1 MRPGPPLAASLGV
14 AITLGVGGCRTHE
27 PRPIDASALAD
38 AFLARTPE
46 LPVVGDPTG
55 EEAGPGAD
63 FAGDDRLDVDRAVA
77 IALVFNADLRVR
89 RAESG
94 VARAIA
100 ENAGLWPDPEIGLE
114 FTRIIESVANP
125 NELFGTIAFTIPIS
139 GRLEIEKERLGLA
152 HAAELAEI
160 AAAEWRVAHE
170 LRRRWTAWSAFDAEI
185 ESASSFLEQAVALVE
200 VVAAM
205 ESMGELPRIE
215 ARLFRLALLR
225 GQEAILE
232 LEARRERAR
241 FELLDLMGLPPG
253 IAPAPRPAIDTSL
266 VFDVADDAPAFR
278 RHPAVAAALVR
289 HDVAETQLEEEIRR
303 QWPDLVVGP
312 GYGEQDGL
320 RQFTLGLSLPI
331 PIFNGNRQAIE
342 AAVAE
347 REVAAVQ
354 VAAEIE
360 RAIARLAEARE
371 RYRGSARRLDLVQH
385 ELLPLVET
393 QYAEARDLAR
403 LGEVN
408 TLILLDSLV
417 QRREAAIR
425 LIESRRDVAL
435 AGIDLVEARGPLD
448 DVAEDVPSGADSASA
463 PTVIST
469 STSIFTSISTSGA
482 TRSEGPASNSA
493 TTDQTERGVDPAAS
507 EIGADS

>member
-1 MRPGPPLAASLGV
+1 MRPGPLLAASLGV

-46 LPVVGDPTG
+46 LPVVGDPAG

-77 IALVFNADLRVR
+77 IALVFNADLRVH

-170 LRRRWTAWSAFDAEI
+170 LRRRWTAWSALDAEI

-253 IAPAPRPAIDTSL
+253 IAPAPGPRSTRRSSSTS
-266 VFDVADDAPAFR
+266 P
-278 RHPAVAAALVR
+278 
-289 HDVAETQLEEEIRR
+289 TT
-303 QWPDLVVGP
+303 
-312 GYGEQDGL
+312 L
-320 RQFTLGLSLPI
+320 R
-331 PIFNGNRQAIE
+331 
-342 AAVAE
+342 
-347 REVAAVQ
+347 
-354 VAAEIE
+354 
-360 RAIARLAEARE
+360 
-371 RYRGSARRLDLVQH
+371 
-385 ELLPLVET
+385 
-393 QYAEARDLAR
+393 
-403 LGEVN
+403 
-408 TLILLDSLV
+408 
-417 QRREAAIR
+417 
-425 LIESRRDVAL
+425 
-435 AGIDLVEARGPLD
+435 
-448 DVAEDVPSGADSASA
+448 PSGAI
-463 PTVIST
+463 PPWP
-469 STSIFTSISTSGA
+469 
-482 TRSEGPASNSA
+482 RHWCA
-493 TTDQTERGVDPAAS
+493 TTSPRRNSRRRFAVSGRISSSVRATANRTAFAS
-507 EIGADS
+507 SPSD